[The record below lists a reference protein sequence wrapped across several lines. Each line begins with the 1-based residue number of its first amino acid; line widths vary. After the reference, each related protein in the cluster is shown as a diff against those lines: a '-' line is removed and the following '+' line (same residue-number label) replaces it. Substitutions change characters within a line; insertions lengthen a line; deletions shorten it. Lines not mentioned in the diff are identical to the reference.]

1 MSGTNDNSEGQE
13 SKTSKPKLT
22 VLERITTSQ
31 AFRIYFL
38 PIFVLWLL
46 CVFFLWLPV
55 PFEPEGLKEH
65 VFVSLGG
72 PACLLCLW
80 TLVVRYRTVRGK
92 SVGKRAL
99 ILLTILTVLTLLGL
113 AFQVVIEI
121 IERTSQ

>member
-1 MSGTNDNSEGQE
+1 MSGTNDNAEGQE

-46 CVFFLWLPV
+46 NVFFLWLLAPI
-55 PFEPEGLKEH
+55 EPESFKEH

-72 PACLLCLW
+72 LACLLCLW
-80 TLVVRYRTVRGK
+80 TLVVRYRMVRGK
-92 SVGKRAL
+92 SPGKRAL
-99 ILLTILTVLTLLGL
+99 ILLMILTVLMLLGL
-113 AFQVVIEI
+113 VFQVIEI
-121 IERTSQ
+121 IERTFQ